1 MILEESDISPI
12 KQLLQDCQWY
22 IDNYPE
28 FLAMSVGHAV
38 SLNARKRYQRVQ
50 EKVHYHTPL
59 LLKSLEEEMPKGF
72 MILKTHDQQ
81 YYACTTNNRLRVE
94 GPTTEFQARLWC
106 WENASIIT
114 NSSEYANVSTE

>member
-1 MILEESDISPI
+1 MILEESDTSII

-72 MILKTHDQQ
+72 MILKTCDHYLAFSKDGH
-81 YYACTTNNRLRVE
+81 LRVK

-106 WENASIIT
+106 WENASIIA